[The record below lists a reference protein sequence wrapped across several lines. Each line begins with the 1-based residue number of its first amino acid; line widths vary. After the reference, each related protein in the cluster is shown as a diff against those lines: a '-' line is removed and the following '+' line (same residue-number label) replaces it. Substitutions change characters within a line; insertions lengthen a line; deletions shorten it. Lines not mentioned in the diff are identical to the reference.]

1 MRALLRHTDILILD
15 EPLAN
20 LDATTAEKIEDLL
33 LSIKDKTLIVVSHQF
48 TQEKIPAFDM
58 VVDFTKN

>member
-1 MRALLRHTDILILD
+1 MTEKEFFNLINKYFSALSKV
-15 EPLAN
+15 
-20 LDATTAEKIEDLL
+20 EKIEDLL

-48 TQEKIPAFDM
+48 TQEKIPAFDT